1 MQLVATTLLEVND
14 VTVSYGNRT
23 AVDHARLSLN
33 AGEAVALAGQNG
45 AGKSSLLRTIAG
57 LQDATG
63 TITLHGQQCHHRRPH
78 FAVAYVSQRSP
89 ARWDFPVTARFVV
102 FRGRRRFRRP
112 LRRWSDHDR
121 EVADKSM
128 ERLGVADLASATIGN
143 LSGGQA
149 QRVMLARA
157 LAQEP
162 DMLLLDEP
170 FTGLDRN
177 SSERFASLIGELAS
191 EGLGVLCALHDLGLA
206 RRKFDRV
213 IGLNRR
219 IVFDGPAADVL
230 TETNIDALFS
240 APE

>member
-1 MQLVATTLLEVND
+1 VTSPALLDVRDVSVA
-14 VTVSYGNRT
+14 YGSRT
-23 AVDHARLSLN
+23 AVRDVSLTLHS
-33 AGEAVALAGQNG
+33 GEAVALAGQNG

-63 TITLHGQQCHHRRPH
+63 SIVLHGMQCHHRRPH
-78 FAVAYVSQRSP
+78 IAIAYVSQRSQ
-89 ARWDFPVTARFVV
+89 ARWDFPVSALDVV
-102 FRGRRRFRRP
+102 LSGRHRFRRAF
-112 LRRWSDHDR
+112 RRWTQHDH
-121 EVADKSM
+121 EVANASLQ
-128 ERLGVADLASATIGN
+128 RLGVAHLANVTIGR

-162 DMLLLDEP
+162 EVLLLDEP

-177 SSERFASLIGELAS
+177 ASEAFAQLITELAAS
-191 EGLGVLCALHDLGLA
+191 GLGVLCALHDLSVA
-206 RRKFDRV
+206 RRQFHRV

-219 IVFDGPAADVL
+219 VVFDAPAESAL
-230 TETNIDALFS
+230 SESNIDLLFS